1 MPGGQPAPR
10 VEAAGLPSEPPCAG
24 KPSPGQ
30 KQWIRAKSGGDKLDK
45 SLYLIIYPILQD
57 VVQDGLHVLSKQ
69 GTHVFQVEK
78 GTSVDCHNYVTC
90 PIKK

>member
-1 MPGGQPAPR
+1 MCRQAISWP
-10 VEAAGLPSEPPCAG
+10 
-24 KPSPGQ
+24 

-69 GTHVFQVEK
+69 GTHGFQVEK

-90 PIKK
+90 PIKKNDFN